1 MPELQLAS
9 DSYPARKAIVWCFY
23 PIGILVALEMF
34 LRSLNDDDDDDQGGG
49 VMTPVYGGA
58 AA

>member
-1 MPELQLAS
+1 MPELQLAA
-9 DSYPARKAIVWCFY
+9 DSYPAWKAIVWCFY

-34 LRSLNDDDDDDQGGG
+34 LRSLNDDDDDYQGGG